1 MRVSNLFFA
10 TQREVPADAEIPS
23 HKLMLRAGL
32 IRKMSSGIYAYMPMG
47 FKVYK
52 NVERVIREEMDR
64 AGAQELIMPALL
76 PAEAY
81 QASGRWEKFGPEMF
95 RMSDRGGRPFCL
107 GPTHEEPFT
116 EAVRDTFRSY
126 KNLPVTLYQIQHK
139 YRDEKRPRFGVI
151 RSREFVMKDA
161 YSFDVDEEGLDK
173 SYKIMY
179 DAYRRIFDRLGL
191 DYTVVD
197 ADSGAMGGS
206 GSQEFMVKSPI
217 GEDAICFCDAC
228 GYAANEE
235 KATCKEGEADTSAEL
250 PIEKI
255 KTPDAKTI
263 EELVAFLNTTPD
275 KFVKTILYNIDGK
288 IVAAMVRGDRD
299 INETKL
305 GNIFDAMEMDLA
317 SFEDVE
323 RITGAK
329 VGFAGPVGLKEK
341 IEIVMDS
348 EVALLKNFIVGACE
362 TDYHFKNVNV
372 GRDFAP
378 DIVKDI
384 KNVKSG
390 DLCPKCGKPLGMA
403 RGVEVGHIFKLGTKY
418 SDSLGC
424 IYLDK
429 EGKEQ
434 SMVMGCYG
442 IGVSRTIAAI
452 IEQYNDEDGI
462 KWPAIAAPY
471 KVIVIPTNTKDETVM
486 GVAEKLYNS
495 YIDAGYETLIDD
507 RNERPGVKF
516 KDADLLGIPL
526 RVTVGRRAGEGIVEL
541 KFRMDGAMSEATV
554 EEALEAASKIKCG
567 TDYVGNEKTG
577 SNSGFGSDH
586 HRTVRSACI
595 CSG

>member
-52 NVERVIREEMDR
+52 NVEKVIREEMDR

-235 KATCKEGEADTSAEL
+235 KATCKEGEADTAAEL

-255 KTPDAKTI
+255 QTPDAKTI

-305 GNIFDAMEMDLA
+305 GNIYDAMEMDLA

-372 GRDFAP
+372 GRDFTP

-486 GVAEKLYNS
+486 EVAEKLYNG

-554 EEALEAASKIKCG
+554 EEALEAASKIK
-567 TDYVGNEKTG
+567 
-577 SNSGFGSDH
+577 
-586 HRTVRSACI
+586 
-595 CSG
+595 

>member
-52 NVERVIREEMDR
+52 NVEKVIREEMDR

-173 SYKIMY
+173 SYKLMY

-235 KATCKEGEADTSAEL
+235 KASCKEGEADIAAEL

-255 KTPDAKTI
+255 HTPDAKTI

-305 GNIFDAMEMDLA
+305 GNIYDATEMDLA

-362 TDYHFKNVNV
+362 SDYHFKNVNV
-372 GRDFAP
+372 GRDFTP

-384 KNVKSG
+384 KNVKLG
-390 DLCPKCGKPLGMA
+390 DLCPKCGQPLGMA

-424 IYLDK
+424 VYLDK

-471 KVIVIPTNTKDETVM
+471 KVIVIPTNTKDETIM
-486 GVAEKLYNS
+486 NFADKLYNA

-541 KFRMDGAMSEATV
+541 KFRMDGAV
-554 EEALEAASKIKCG
+554 EEADYDQALAAAGKIK
-567 TDYVGNEKTG
+567 
-577 SNSGFGSDH
+577 
-586 HRTVRSACI
+586 
-595 CSG
+595 

>member
-52 NVERVIREEMDR
+52 NVEKVIREEMDR

-235 KATCKEGEADTSAEL
+235 KASCKEGEADTAAEL
-250 PIEKI
+250 PVEKI
-255 KTPDAKTI
+255 HTPDVKTI
-263 EELVAFLNTTPD
+263 EELIAFMNTTPD

-288 IVAAMVRGDRD
+288 IVAVMVRGDRD

-305 GNIFDAMEMDLA
+305 GNIYDAMEMDLA

-341 IEIVMDS
+341 IEVVMDS
-348 EVALLKNFIVGACE
+348 EVAGMKNFIVGACE
-362 TDYHFKNVNV
+362 TDYHLKNVNI
-372 GRDFAP
+372 GRDFTP
-378 DIVKDI
+378 DIVKDV
-384 KNVKSG
+384 KNVKQG
-390 DLCPKCGKPLGMA
+390 DLCPKCGQPLGMA

-424 IYLDK
+424 VYLDK

-471 KVIVIPTNTKDETVM
+471 KVIVIPTKTNDEEIM
-486 GVAEKLYNS
+486 GLAEKLYNA

-526 RVTVGRRAGEGIVEL
+526 RVTVGRRASEGIVEL
-541 KFRMDGAMSEATV
+541 KYRMDGVA
-554 EEALEAASKIKCG
+554 EEADFEQALAAAGKIK
-567 TDYVGNEKTG
+567 
-577 SNSGFGSDH
+577 
-586 HRTVRSACI
+586 
-595 CSG
+595 

>member
-52 NVERVIREEMDR
+52 NVEKVIREEMDR

-235 KATCKEGEADTSAEL
+235 KATCKEGEADTAAEL

-255 KTPDAKTI
+255 HTPDVKTI
-263 EELVAFLNTTPD
+263 EELIAFMNTTPD

-288 IVAAMVRGDRD
+288 IVAVMVRGDRD

-305 GNIFDAMEMDLA
+305 GNIYDAMEMDLA

-341 IEIVMDS
+341 IEVVMDT
-348 EVALLKNFIVGACE
+348 EVSGMKNFIVGACE
-362 TDYHFKNVNV
+362 TDYHFKNVNI
-372 GRDFAP
+372 GRDFTP
-378 DIVKDI
+378 DIVKDV

-554 EEALEAASKIKCG
+554 EEALEAASKIK
-567 TDYVGNEKTG
+567 
-577 SNSGFGSDH
+577 
-586 HRTVRSACI
+586 
-595 CSG
+595 